1 MGAPGSGLK
10 KAWKQSPVQS
20 RPLYLGSGIGEGNK
34 KAAGGMFVNCGWE
47 AVRGAL
53 RGGSEEQLLGLSAD
67 ASSSGLGEGGWRG
80 ANPLSLL

>member
-1 MGAPGSGLK
+1 MGGSRLWSQEGLETVSSS
-10 KAWKQSPVQS
+10 KQTS
-20 RPLYLGSGIGEGNK
+20 IFGEWDRGGNK

-47 AVRGAL
+47 AVQGAL